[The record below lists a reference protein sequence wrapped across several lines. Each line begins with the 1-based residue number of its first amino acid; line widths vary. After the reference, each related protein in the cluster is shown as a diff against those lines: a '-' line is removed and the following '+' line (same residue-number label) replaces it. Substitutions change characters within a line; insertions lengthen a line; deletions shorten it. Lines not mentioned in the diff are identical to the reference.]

1 VRCRSLLVL
10 LAVLFATACPKQK
23 GTSTTSANEPGT
35 LREQTTGD
43 GNLVIEVDL
52 DGDGRAD
59 LYNYYRQL
67 EDGGRLLL
75 RKELDLN
82 RDGRI
87 DVWSFYT
94 ETGAMD
100 REEMDGDYD
109 GNVDWIDHYQ
119 GDKRVMSEI
128 DTSNTGRFDLFK
140 YYEGDHIRRKER
152 DTNGD
157 GKIDHWEYFDD
168 KGENVIKVGWDID
181 GDGQMDVREE

>member
-1 VRCRSLLVL
+1 MSSRSLLVL
-10 LAVLFATACPKQK
+10 CLVLSAAACGKQK
-23 GTSTTSANEPGT
+23 PPVTAAAADPGT
-35 LREQTTGD
+35 LREQATPD
-43 GNLVIEVDL
+43 GNLIVEVDL

-59 LYNYYRQL
+59 IYNYFRQL

-94 ETGAMD
+94 EAGVME
-100 REEMDGDYD
+100 REEMDGDFD
-109 GNVDWIDHYQ
+109 GNVDWVDHYQ

-128 DTSNTGRFDLFK
+128 DTKNSGRYDLFK

-157 GKIDHWEYFDD
+157 GRIDHWEYFDE